1 MIRRSTAPSLKGM
14 SDDHDRLLQ
23 YRQQTHGPSFP
34 CPPATRRRYR
44 GSERDLG
51 NTDASEVITGEFR
64 RGQGMP
70 WLSNGAEGSKALDRT
85 HCCSRSNNSNEPFSG
100 FLRERLFERPSCLS
114 SAWPASSSLANTSTS
129 SSDRCIRSGPSCA
142 RAGWCRTGRAKTH
155 RKWSTAKFAS
165 ASRWRHFALRHDL
178 TDGHP
183 GGRVTSDK
191 GARLPARPW
200 CAIRVRLGW
209 ASVRSCVTTWPAM
222 PQPCMSDLAGPA
234 ESKPSRPESMATIS
248 RAPISFRQWTHH

>member
-1 MIRRSTAPSLKGM
+1 LHGSCRQPSRVSRVCNRTSSGKLPSMIRRSTAPSLKGM

-100 FLRERLFERPSCLS
+100 FLRERLFERSSCLS
-114 SAWPASSSLANTSTS
+114 SAWPASISVANTSTS
-129 SSDRCIRSGPSCA
+129 SWPVHPIRPQL
-142 RAGWCRTGRAKTH
+142 RT
-155 RKWSTAKFAS
+155 
-165 ASRWRHFALRHDL
+165 SRMV
-178 TDGHP
+178 P
-183 GGRVTSDK
+183 N
-191 GARLPARPW
+191 
-200 CAIRVRLGW
+200 
-209 ASVRSCVTTWPAM
+209 RS
-222 PQPCMSDLAGPA
+222 
-234 ESKPSRPESMATIS
+234 R
-248 RAPISFRQWTHH
+248 